1 MGSVAPGYANLAAV
15 TAVVVVIGIGV
26 EVVVEVVGGVVVVV
40 GNGCV
45 VVVVVG
51 IGVVVVVVVGIGV
64 VVVVED
70 VVVGAPATVF
80 RPRFL
85 VVVGVLRVSV
95 MVVSRLPLFPWS
107 WPGTSSACRTVHSPS
122 TDTLVDFR
130 VLPSSSWVLLGHFP
144 VEILTWVV
152 GACPFFVTLLLLH
165 TLDQRSLQTAPL
177 ILGFLRWPCERAR
190 VSFSLLQPLYV
201 LALLRLF

>member
-1 MGSVAPGYANLAAV
+1 MI
-15 TAVVVVIGIGV
+15 AVVVVIGIGV
-26 EVVVEVVGGVVVVV
+26 EVVVEVVGGFVVVV
-40 GNGCV
+40 GNGYV

-51 IGVVVVVVVGIGV
+51 IGVVVVVVVGTGV

-70 VVVGAPATVF
+70 VVAGAPATVF

-107 WPGTSSACRTVHSPS
+107 WPGTSSACRTAHSPS

-152 GACPFFVTLLLLH
+152 GAFPFFVTLRLR
-165 TLDQRSLQTAPL
+165 TLVPRSLQTSPL
-177 ILGFLRWPCERAR
+177 ILGSLRWPCERAR
-190 VSFSLLQPLYV
+190 VSFSLLRSLYV
-201 LALLRLF
+201 LVLLRLLRGHW